1 MHKLSL
7 WANTLQYKDAKAMS
21 RESFSK
27 ETYFALLPG
36 PEHPRH

>member
-1 MHKLSL
+1 MHKHSL
-7 WANTLQYKDAKAMS
+7 WADTLRHKDAKVMS

-36 PEHPRH
+36 HEHPRH